1 MVTPEPGYCYLL
13 SADSC
18 LACPPADDAPKE
30 AGMADAAAVAGPAA
44 PIPTAA
50 TSAAASVLD
59 EVLAANKAY
68 LSSGQ
73 HTPDMPLGVTR
84 RLAVVTCMDS
94 RCGQADR
101 AGRRPSAG
109 RRRRQGGGRW
119 PRLPQTQRS
128 QCAVPKLFLRKAS
141 SRLAACCKLELGG
154 AGAGLSLRSTCIL
167 PTATWA
173 RILQAAARA
182 LLRAEAGRGRSDPQ
196 RWGPCD

>member
-1 MVTPEPGYCYLL
+1 MVTPEPGSCYLL

-73 HTPDMPLGVTR
+73 HTPDMPLGVSR

-94 RCGQADR
+94 RCGRRIAQADAPPPGGA
-101 AGRRPSAG
+101 AGREGGVGHDCRKCSARSVLFPSCSSG
-109 RRRRQGGGRW
+109 K
-119 PRLPQTQRS
+119 LPQGLLHAASWRWE
-128 QCAVPKLFLRKAS
+128 APVPG
-141 SRLAACCKLELGG
+141 CH
-154 AGAGLSLRSTCIL
+154 
-167 PTATWA
+167 
-173 RILQAAARA
+173 
-182 LLRAEAGRGRSDPQ
+182 
-196 RWGPCD
+196 